1 MRKHKIRSMLLSLP
15 LALSITAPAVA
26 QKPVESRTSEVSTS
40 APPVLTERLGFWSAT
55 EQETGYRAMETIF
68 PTNVIAAG
76 GRVHELPLAARELPV
91 AFTYEHRPYT
101 VDDFMKTQRVSG
113 LLIVHK
119 GKIVLERYGLGR
131 KNTDRWT
138 SFSIAKSVMSTL
150 LGASIRDGHIKS
162 LDDPITRYVP
172 ELKGGAFEGVTLRD
186 ALTMRS
192 GVKFNEDY
200 YDPQSDFSRYATH
213 TGPAFYK
220 IMSNMP
226 REASPGIKHHYSTAE
241 SNLLGAAVMRATGKP
256 LSQYLSEK
264 IWKPFGMEADG
275 VWIKSPEGFETAGI
289 CFSATLRD
297 YGRFGLFM
305 LSGGK
310 ADGRSVL
317 PEGWIAEATA
327 SHVKNA
333 FGEIGYGYQWWTGP
347 GTAYR
352 GIGIMG
358 QALYIDPE
366 RQLVVVIQSA
376 WNRAGGPTNYGPQWA
391 FLDAAAKAADR
402 AAASALPA
410 ETQQQKIVGKLR

>member
-1 MRKHKIRSMLLSLP
+1 MVRKHNIRSTLVFLP
-15 LALSITAPAVA
+15 LALSLVAPAA
-26 QKPVESRTSEVSTS
+26 AREPSESRIAEVSAS
-40 APPVLTERLGFWSAT
+40 ARPPLSERLGFWSAT
-55 EQETGYRAMETIF
+55 EQETGYREMETIF

-76 GRVHELPLAARELPV
+76 GRVHELPLAPSELSV
-91 AFTYEHRPYT
+91 VFTYEHRPHI
-101 VDDFMKTQRVSG
+101 VEDFMKAQRVSG
-113 LLIVHK
+113 LLIIHK
-119 GKIVLERYGLGR
+119 GSIVLERYGLGR

-150 LGASIRDGHIKS
+150 LGAAVRDGHIKS

-200 YDPQSDFSRYATH
+200 YDPQSDFSRYATQ

-226 REASPGIKHHYSTAE
+226 RDASPGSKHHYSTAE
-241 SNLLGAAVMRATGKP
+241 SNLLGAAVMRATGKS

-264 IWKPFGMEADG
+264 IWKPFGMERDG
-275 VWIKSPEGFETAGI
+275 VWIKSPEGLETAGI

-310 ADGRSVL
+310 ANGRSVL
-317 PEGWIAEATA
+317 PKGWISEATA
-327 SHVKNA
+327 PHVKNA

-347 GTAYR
+347 GRAYR

-358 QALYIDPE
+358 QALYIDPD
-366 RQLVVVIQSA
+366 RQLVIVIQSA

-391 FLDAAAKAADR
+391 FIDAAAKAADQ
-402 AAASALPA
+402 AAATNAPD
-410 ETQQQKIVGKLR
+410 TTKTDRGN